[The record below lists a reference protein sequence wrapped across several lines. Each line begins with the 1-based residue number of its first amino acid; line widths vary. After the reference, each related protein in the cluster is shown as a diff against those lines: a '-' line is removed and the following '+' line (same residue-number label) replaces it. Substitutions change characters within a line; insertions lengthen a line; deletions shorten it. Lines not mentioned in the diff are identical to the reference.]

1 MRPDPESV
9 DQLST
14 EEKPFDPENVKRT
27 VGECDF
33 GEGWYDYDVVEAED
47 YDKLLALYR
56 ELLIQKAV
64 VN

>member
-1 MRPDPESV
+1 MEDQVFNPD
-9 DQLST
+9 
-14 EEKPFDPENVKRT
+14 KVKRT

-56 ELLIQKAV
+56 AALKLHEEVCEAQGI
-64 VN
+64 